1 MPAAAQ
7 VVLTLVAAIT
17 NLPAFVTLL
26 AAIASGVE
34 ATEQGW
40 ALGIGTASI
49 ALSVF
54 AAGLLS
60 SLLSII
66 PGWAF
71 LALGGLLILCSLVP
85 ARRLAATVNA
95 ALPTEGSAA

>member
-1 MPAAAQ
+1 
-7 VVLTLVAAIT
+7 
-17 NLPAFVTLL
+17 
-26 AAIASGVE
+26 
-34 ATEQGW
+34 
-40 ALGIGTASI
+40 
-49 ALSVF
+49 LSVF

-66 PGWAF
+66 PSSAF

-95 ALPTEGSAA
+95 ALATESTAA